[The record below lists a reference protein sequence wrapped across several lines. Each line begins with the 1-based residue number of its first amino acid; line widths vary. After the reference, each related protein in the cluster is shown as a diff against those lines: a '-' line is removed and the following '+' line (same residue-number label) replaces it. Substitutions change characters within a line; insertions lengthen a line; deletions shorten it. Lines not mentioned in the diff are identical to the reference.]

1 MMKYQTL
8 QKNPSRFRA
17 MTDINIAT
25 FERLLPYFESAHDE
39 YVSEYDMSGTRRKV
53 LRRYAMYSNAPLAD
67 RAERLAF
74 ILSYCKLNPV
84 QESHADL
91 FDITQRQCHELI
103 HGLSE
108 NLRMALHMAGC
119 MPVQTD
125 KELQKIRSSIDRE
138 EEKVLL
144 HDGTEREIPRPVCM
158 KTCSKTAIA
167 AKRKSIQ
174 SRTQ

>member
-1 MMKYQTL
+1 MKYQTR

-17 MTDINIAT
+17 MTGINIAT
-25 FERLLPYFESAHDE
+25 IERLLPCFESAHDE
-39 YVSEYDMSGTRRKV
+39 YLSEYDMSGTRRKG
-53 LRRYAMYSNAPLAD
+53 LRRYTMYPNALLAD
-67 RAERLAF
+67 RTERLAF

-103 HGLSE
+103 HGLNE
-108 NLRMALHMAGC
+108 NLRMALRC
-119 MPVQTD
+119 MPVQTN
-125 KELQKIRSSIDRE
+125 KELQEIRSSIDRE

-144 HDGTEREIPRPVCM
+144 HDGTEREIPCPVCM
-158 KTCSKTAIA
+158 KTCSRTAIA